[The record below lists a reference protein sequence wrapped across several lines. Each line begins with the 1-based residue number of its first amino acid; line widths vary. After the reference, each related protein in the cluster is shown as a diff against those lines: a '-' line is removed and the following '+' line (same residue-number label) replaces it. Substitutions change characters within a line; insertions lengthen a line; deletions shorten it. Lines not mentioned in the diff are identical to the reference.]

1 MRFVV
6 GKAEEIPPGS
16 RKIVRVAG
24 RSIGVFN
31 VAGEYYA
38 IRNRCPHQG
47 APLCEGKLWGALK
60 SDVPGSF
67 EYNATK
73 DIIACIQHGWEFS
86 VRTGQSWCDPKRL
99 RVRAYQVAVEKPE
112 AVERGHADRDAGRRQ
127 EPHDRDGEPA
137 APGPDRGRSARAPSA
152 PARPTPP
159 SEDPEAPAPGHGQ
172 RAVRRRDVP
181 GRRRGRLPVPRGRR
195 GGRRGQPAVA
205 HRASRHVVEGPQSLL
220 PWGPYIPTAPD
231 PLSLPRERGVEHAP
245 VTLHGKP

>member
-1 MRFVV
+1 MGASLSQGETVRFVV
-6 GKAEEIPPGS
+6 GKADEIPPGS

-31 VAGEYYA
+31 VAGEFYA

-99 RVRAYQVAVEKPE
+99 RVRSYQIDVENPDEIEPDMPAASMDSVKNRMIVTANPPPPDPTATLGRRAERTGEPDPPPATDAAGPGPE
-112 AVERGHADRDAGRRQ
+112 A
-127 EPHDRDGEPA
+127 PA
-137 APGPDRGRSARAPSA
+137 
-152 PARPTPP
+152 
-159 SEDPEAPAPGHGQ
+159 EDPEAPAPGMVKGPY
-172 RAVRRRDVP
+172 AVETF
-181 GRRRGRLPVPRGRR
+181 PV
-195 GGRRGQPAVA
+195 A
-205 HRASRHVVEGPQSLL
+205 VEGGYLYLVVDVVDVASSPPSRAE
-220 PWGPYIPTAPD
+220 IRAT
-231 PLSLPRERGVEHAP
+231 R
-245 VTLHGKP
+245 